1 MTQKLEELFDLAP
14 APSKE
19 VVEALENAH
28 AIESAL
34 PQVSEDTLDKELDEI
49 AGQAMESFEN
59 LQSLGMNVEARF
71 SAPIFEAA
79 SKMLGHAVT
88 AKLGKVQKKLKQT
101 EILLKMQKMQHDMNK
116 DSGVE
121 ADTIEAQVFDRN
133 ELLST
138 FRKKDN

>member
-19 VVEALENAH
+19 ITEALETANQ
-28 AIESAL
+28 IESAL

-116 DSGVE
+116 DNGTE

-133 ELLST
+133 ELLNS
-138 FRKKDN
+138 FRKKQ

>member
-1 MTQKLEELFDLAP
+1 MTQKLEELFDLGP

-19 VVEALENAH
+19 ITEALETANQ
-28 AIESAL
+28 IESAL

-133 ELLST
+133 ELLKT
-138 FRKKDN
+138 FRKQ

>member
-19 VVEALENAH
+19 ITEALETANQ
-28 AIESAL
+28 IESAL

-133 ELLST
+133 ELLKT
-138 FRKKDN
+138 FRKQ

>member
-1 MTQKLEELFDLAP
+1 MTRKLEELFDLP
-14 APSKE
+14 SAPSKE

-133 ELLST
+133 ELLKT
-138 FRKKDN
+138 FRKQ

>member
-1 MTQKLEELFDLAP
+1 MTQKLEELFDLGP

-19 VVEALENAH
+19 ITEALETANQ
-28 AIESAL
+28 IESAL

-121 ADTIEAQVFDRN
+121 ADTIEAEVWDRN
-133 ELLST
+133 ELLKT
-138 FRKKDN
+138 FRKQ

>member
-19 VVEALENAH
+19 IAEALETANQ
-28 AIESAL
+28 IESAL

-116 DSGVE
+116 DNGTES
-121 ADTIEAQVFDRN
+121 DTIEAEVWDRN
-133 ELLST
+133 ELLKT
-138 FRKKDN
+138 FRKQ

>member
-1 MTQKLEELFDLAP
+1 MKQKLEELFDLAP

-19 VVEALENAH
+19 ITEALETANQ
-28 AIESAL
+28 IESAL

-116 DSGVE
+116 DNGTES
-121 ADTIEAQVFDRN
+121 DTIEAEVWDRN
-133 ELLST
+133 ELLKT
-138 FRKKDN
+138 FRKQ

>member
-19 VVEALENAH
+19 ITEALETANQ
-28 AIESAL
+28 IESAL

-101 EILLKMQKMQHDMNK
+101 EILLKMQKMQHDINK

-133 ELLST
+133 ELLKT
-138 FRKKDN
+138 FRKQ

>member
-19 VVEALENAH
+19 VVKALENAH
-28 AIESAL
+28 QIESAL
-34 PQVSEDTLDKELDEI
+34 PQVAEDALDKDLDQL
-49 AGQAMESFEN
+49 ADQAVESFEN

-71 SAPIFEAA
+71 AAPIFEASA
-79 SKMLGHAVT
+79 KMLTAAVT

-116 DSGVE
+116 DNGTE

-133 ELLST
+133 ELLNS
-138 FRKKDN
+138 FRKKQ